1 MDLVEILRGR
11 VRVFEERRV
20 ELEAAAADPARAGK
34 PDYPKILQ
42 ELGSLQK
49 VLGPWERFL
58 ATYEALQD
66 AKELAESDDPE
77 MAELAK
83 EEIPELESTYAEL
96 EEDIL
101 DRVLEDDEDA
111 DKPAIVEIRAG
122 AGGDEA
128 AIFAGDL
135 FRIYQR
141 LAETHRW
148 KMEILDSSESEMG
161 GFKEISFKLIGDDAF
176 RLMRYESGGHR
187 VQRVPATETQGR
199 IHTSAATVAVMPEA
213 EDVDIQL
220 NEDDIEFSAMRSGGP
235 GGQNVNKVASAVRL
249 VHTPTG
255 IAVKCQIEKSQ
266 VRNRELA
273 MQLLRT
279 RLYEM
284 EREKREAERSDLRK
298 SQVGSG
304 DRSQRIRTYN
314 WPQNRVTDH
323 RLGENFSLEQVLE
336 GKLDAIL
343 AALQKAK
350 REEML
355 AAL

>member
-11 VRVFEERRV
+11 VRVFEERRA
-20 ELEAAAADPARAGK
+20 ELEEAAADPERAGK
-34 PDYPKILQ
+34 ADYPRVLQ

-49 VLGPWERFL
+49 VLGPWGDFL
-58 ATYEALQD
+58 STHEALQE
-66 AKELAESDDPE
+66 ARELVTGDDPE
-77 MAELAK
+77 MAELAQ
-83 EEIPELESTYAEL
+83 EEIPELESRYAEL

-111 DKPAIVEIRAG
+111 DRPAIIEIRAG

-135 FRIYQR
+135 LRIYLRYADLQG
-141 LAETHRW
+141 W
-148 KMEILDSSESEMG
+148 KHEIIDSSDSEMG
-161 GFKEISFKLIGDDAF
+161 GFKDVSFKLTGEDCF
-176 RLMRYESGGHR
+176 RLMRFESGGHR

-213 EDVDIQL
+213 EEVDLEIR
-220 NEDDIEFSAMRSGGP
+220 DDDLEWTAMRSGGP
-235 GGQNVNKVASAVRL
+235 GGQNVNKVASAVRV
-249 VHTPTG
+249 VHKPTG
-255 IAVKCQIEKSQ
+255 IAVKCQVEKSQ
-266 VRNRELA
+266 LRNKELA
-273 MQLLRT
+273 LKLLRA
-279 RLYEM
+279 RLYEI
-284 EREKREAERSDLRK
+284 EREKRDSERSDLRK

-304 DRSQRIRTYN
+304 DRSQRVRTYN

-336 GKLDAIL
+336 GKLDGIL

-350 REEML
+350 REELL

>member
-11 VRVFEERRV
+11 VRVFEERRA
-20 ELEAAAADPARAGK
+20 ELEEAAADPERAGK
-34 PDYPKILQ
+34 PDYPRILQ

-49 VLGPWERFL
+49 VLGPWGDFLSTHESLQEAREL
-58 ATYEALQD
+58 ATG
-66 AKELAESDDPE
+66 DDPE
-77 MAELAK
+77 MAELAQ
-83 EEIPELESTYAEL
+83 EEIPELESRYAEL

-111 DKPAIVEIRAG
+111 DRPAIVEIRAG

-135 FRIYQR
+135 LRIYLRYADLQG
-141 LAETHRW
+141 W
-148 KMEILDSSESEMG
+148 KHEIIDSSESEMG
-161 GFKEISFKLIGDDAF
+161 GFKDVSFKLTGEDCF
-176 RLMRYESGGHR
+176 RLMRFESGGHR

-213 EDVDIQL
+213 EEVDLEIR
-220 NEDDIEFSAMRSGGP
+220 DDDLEWTAMRSGGP
-235 GGQNVNKVASAVRL
+235 GGQNVNKVASAVR
-249 VHTPTG
+249 VIHKPTG
-255 IAVKCQIEKSQ
+255 IAVKCQVEKSQ
-266 VRNRELA
+266 IRNKELA
-273 MQLLRT
+273 LKLLRA
-279 RLYEM
+279 RLYEI
-284 EREKREAERSDLRK
+284 EREKRDSERSDLRK

-304 DRSQRIRTYN
+304 DRSQRVRTYN

-336 GKLDAIL
+336 GKLDGIL

-350 REEML
+350 REELL

>member
-11 VRVFEERRV
+11 VRVFEERRA
-20 ELEAAAADPARAGK
+20 ELEEAAADPERAGK
-34 PDYPKILQ
+34 PDYPRVLQ

-49 VLGPWERFL
+49 VLGPWGDFL
-58 ATYEALQD
+58 STHEALQE
-66 AKELAESDDPE
+66 ARELVTGDDPE
-77 MAELAK
+77 MAELAQ
-83 EEIPELESTYAEL
+83 EEIPELESRYAEL

-111 DKPAIVEIRAG
+111 DRPAIIEIRAG

-135 FRIYQR
+135 LRIYLRYADLQG
-141 LAETHRW
+141 W
-148 KMEILDSSESEMG
+148 KHEIIDSSDSEMG
-161 GFKEISFKLIGDDAF
+161 GFKDVSFKLTGEDCF
-176 RLMRYESGGHR
+176 RLMRFESGGHR

-213 EDVDIQL
+213 EEVDLEIR
-220 NEDDIEFSAMRSGGP
+220 DDDLEWTAMRSGGP
-235 GGQNVNKVASAVRL
+235 GGQNVNKVASAVRV
-249 VHTPTG
+249 VHKPTG
-255 IAVKCQIEKSQ
+255 IAVKCQVEKSQ
-266 VRNRELA
+266 LRNKELA
-273 MQLLRT
+273 LKLLRA
-279 RLYEM
+279 RLYEI
-284 EREKREAERSDLRK
+284 EREKRDSERSDLRK

-304 DRSQRIRTYN
+304 DRSQRVRTYN

-336 GKLDAIL
+336 GKLDGIL

-350 REEML
+350 REELL

>member
-11 VRVFEERRV
+11 VRVFEERRA
-20 ELEAAAADPARAGK
+20 ELEEAAADPERAGK
-34 PDYPKILQ
+34 PDYPRILQ

-49 VLGPWERFL
+49 VLEPWGQFL
-58 ATYEALQD
+58 STHEALVEAQ
-66 AKELAESDDPE
+66 ELAAGDDPE
-77 MAELAK
+77 MAELAQ
-83 EEIPELESTYAEL
+83 EELPALELRYQELEA
-96 EEDIL
+96 DIL

-111 DKPAIVEIRAG
+111 DRPAIVEIRAG

-135 FRIYQR
+135 MRIYQR
-141 LAETHRW
+141 YADTHGW
-148 KMEILDSSESEMG
+148 KLEVIDSSESEMG
-161 GFKEISFKLIGDDAF
+161 GFKEVSFKLTGDDCF
-176 RLMRYESGGHR
+176 RLMRFESGGHR

-213 EDVDIQL
+213 EDVDI
-220 NEDDIEFSAMRSGGP
+220 EIRDDDLEWTAMRAGGP
-235 GGQNVNKVASAVRL
+235 GGQNVNKVASAVR
-249 VHTPTG
+249 VIHKPTG
-255 IAVKCQIEKSQ
+255 IAVKCQVEKSQ
-266 VRNRELA
+266 IRNKELA
-273 MQLLRT
+273 LKLLRA
-279 RLYEM
+279 RLYEI
-284 EREKREAERSDLRK
+284 EREKRDSERSDLRK

-304 DRSQRIRTYN
+304 DRSQRVRTYN

-336 GKLDAIL
+336 GKLDGIL

>member
-11 VRVFEERRV
+11 VRVFEERRA
-20 ELEAAAADPARAGK
+20 ELEQAAADPERAGK
-34 PDYPKILQ
+34 PDYPRILQ

-49 VLGPWERFL
+49 VLGPWGDFLSTHESLQEAREL
-58 ATYEALQD
+58 ATG
-66 AKELAESDDPE
+66 DDPE

-83 EEIPELESTYAEL
+83 EEIPELESRYAEL

-111 DKPAIVEIRAG
+111 DRPAIVEIRAG

-135 FRIYQR
+135 LRIYLRYADLQG
-141 LAETHRW
+141 W
-148 KMEILDSSESEMG
+148 KHEIIDSSESEMG
-161 GFKEISFKLIGDDAF
+161 GFKDVSFKLTGEDCF
-176 RLMRYESGGHR
+176 RLMRFESGGHR

-213 EDVDIQL
+213 EEVDLEIR
-220 NEDDIEFSAMRSGGP
+220 DDDLEWTAMRSGGP
-235 GGQNVNKVASAVRL
+235 GGQNVNKVASAVRV
-249 VHTPTG
+249 VHKPTG
-255 IAVKCQIEKSQ
+255 IAVKCQVEKSQ
-266 VRNRELA
+266 IRNKELA
-273 MQLLRT
+273 LKLLRA
-279 RLYEM
+279 RLYEI
-284 EREKREAERSDLRK
+284 EREKRDSERSDLRK

-304 DRSQRIRTYN
+304 DRSQRVRTYN

-336 GKLDAIL
+336 GKLDGIL

-350 REEML
+350 REELL